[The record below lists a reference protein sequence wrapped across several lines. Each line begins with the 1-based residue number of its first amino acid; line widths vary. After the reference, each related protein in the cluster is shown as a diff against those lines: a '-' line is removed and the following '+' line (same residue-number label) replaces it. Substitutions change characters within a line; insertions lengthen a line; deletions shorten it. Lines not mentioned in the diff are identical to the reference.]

1 MILTIPEKKIIRT
14 IKAVQKDLNSYVVF
28 SNDFK
33 NIYSYDDWSM
43 NSIQR
48 AMSSSPNASIKFDST
63 TVQFA
68 LKKLVSIGYIQ
79 TVGNSPALQLTYEG
93 WYCSYISKIELLHAT
108 INNIF
113 IPNVVSVITT
123 LITIW
128 ITSHV

>member
-33 NIYSYDDWSM
+33 NIYSCDDWSM

-48 AMSSSPNASIKFDST
+48 AMSSSPNASINFDST

-68 LKKLVSIGYIQ
+68 IFK
-79 TVGNSPALQLTYEG
+79 QLET
-93 WYCSYISKIELLHAT
+93 LLHY
-108 INNIF
+108 N
-113 IPNVVSVITT
+113 
-123 LITIW
+123 
-128 ITSHV
+128 

>member
-33 NIYSYDDWSM
+33 NIYSCDDWSM

-48 AMSSSPNASIKFDST
+48 AMSSSPNASIKFDNMT
-63 TVQFA
+63 IQFA
-68 LKKLVSIGYIQ
+68 LKKLISIGYIQ
-79 TVGNSPALQLTYEG
+79 TTGNSPALQLTYEG
-93 WYCSYISKIELLHAT
+93 WYCSYITKVELLHAI

-113 IPNVVSVITT
+113 VPIVVSVITT

-128 ITSHV
+128 ITSHA